1 MLIKKGI
8 NMKVKTYDYGEV
20 EVEIKD
26 VINKDYLGKPHRN
39 VIIFN
44 GYYLINPKDNGGDL
58 IVYDSMADL
67 LLNTD
72 IIKVNGQ
79 KSGSEEVYK
88 KAGQIY
94 DSLMEKLE
102 IISEIDDYLEDI
114 DNFGY
119 NVRPLLDSHNSI
131 SRAYESG
138 ELDQLL
144 LDRGVKIVND
154 DGYGNCELA
163 LIGDSVIELDIYTKY
178 LLTGF
183 HF

>member
-8 NMKVKTYDYGEV
+8 NMKVKTYDYGDI
-20 EVEIKD
+20 EIEIRD
-26 VINKDYLGKPHRN
+26 VINKEYLGKPHRN

-44 GYYLINPKDNGGDL
+44 GYYLLNPKDNGGDL

-79 KSGSEEVYK
+79 KSGSEEVYW

-114 DNFGY
+114 DNFEEPY
-119 NVRPLLDSHNSI
+119 IIPLNSYDNI

-154 DGYGNCELA
+154 DGYGNFELA

>member
-1 MLIKKGI
+1 
-8 NMKVKTYDYGEV
+8 MKVKTYDYGEV
-20 EVEIKD
+20 DIEIRD
-26 VINKDYLGKPHRN
+26 VINKEYLGKPHRN
-39 VIIFN
+39 VIIFD
-44 GYYLINPKDNGGDL
+44 GYYLLNPKDNGGDL
-58 IVYDSMADL
+58 IVYDS
-67 LLNTD
+67 
-72 IIKVNGQ
+72 IGQ
-79 KSGSEEVYK
+79 KSGSEEVYW

-114 DNFGY
+114 DNFEEPY
-119 NVRPLLDSHNSI
+119 IIPLNSYDNI
-131 SRAYESG
+131 SIAYESG

-154 DGYGNCELA
+154 DGYGNFELA
-163 LIGDSVIELDIYTKY
+163 LVGDSVIELDIYTRY

>member
-1 MLIKKGI
+1 
-8 NMKVKTYDYGEV
+8 MKVKTYDYGEV
-20 EVEIKD
+20 EIEIRD
-26 VINKDYLGKPHRN
+26 VINKQCLGKPHRN
-39 VIIFN
+39 VIIFD
-44 GYYLINPKDNGGDL
+44 GYYLLNPKDNGGDL
-58 IVYDSMADL
+58 IIYDS
-67 LLNTD
+67 
-72 IIKVNGQ
+72 IGQ

-119 NVRPLLDSHNSI
+119 NVRPLLDSYDSI

-154 DGYGNCELA
+154 DGYGNFELA

>member
-1 MLIKKGI
+1 
-8 NMKVKTYDYGEV
+8 MKVKTYDYGEV
-20 EVEIKD
+20 EIEIRD
-26 VINKDYLGKPHRN
+26 VINKQYLGNPHRN
-39 VIIFN
+39 VIIFD
-44 GYYLINPKDNGGDL
+44 GYYLLNPKDNGGDL
-58 IVYDSMADL
+58 IVYNS
-67 LLNTD
+67 
-72 IIKVNGQ
+72 IGQ
-79 KSGSEEVYK
+79 KSGSEEVYW

-119 NVRPLLDSHNSI
+119 NVRPLLDSHDNISI
-131 SRAYESG
+131 AYESG

-154 DGYGNCELA
+154 DGYGNFELA
-163 LIGDSVIELDIYTKY
+163 LIGDSVIELDTYTRY